1 MKKFYI
7 LILALAF
14 LLAPSGGLLGNDEA
28 SAKARG
34 GFNTGTKTSTP
45 PKSDTTSTVKKPDSS
60 TTNNQFKNTTST
72 SSKKGGFVKG
82 LLFGGLAGLLLGGL
96 LSNLGSLGA
105 ILGILINGLAI
116 AAVIVLAVKLYR
128 YIKNR
133 RLKHSW

>member
-7 LILALAF
+7 FILALAF
-14 LLAPSGGLLGNDEA
+14 FLAPSGGLLGHDEA

-34 GFNTGTKTSTP
+34 GGFNTGIKPSAP
-45 PKSDTTSTVKKPDSS
+45 VKSSPSNTVKKPDSS
-60 TTNNQFKNTTST
+60 TTNPIKNSSATT
-72 SSKKGGFVKG
+72 KKGGFVKG

-96 LSNLGSLGA
+96 LGNLGSLGA

-116 AAVIVLAVKLYR
+116 AAVIVLAIKLYR

-133 RLKHSW
+133 RLKQSW